1 MQDERTDGELD
12 PFMEELICFVIIQGE
27 ITAVPNC
34 QTLSELERAS
44 LICALN
50 IGRT

>member
-27 ITAVPNC
+27 ITAVPNFAKLC
-34 QTLSELERAS
+34 QNWKGQDLFVL
-44 LICALN
+44 
-50 IGRT
+50 